1 MPFISAADGLIK
13 KSTTSVE
20 NKFISKYLPE
30 LDPAAAK
37 VYLYSLYLLQSG
49 SAFTA
54 EDMAQSLSMSVEE
67 IVNCYT
73 YLEELE
79 LVSVLSVSPLE
90 VKILEAENV
99 RGKPK
104 KIKPE
109 KYADFTKSVQ
119 SILSGRMISTNEFL
133 EYFLFLEEY
142 GFEQEA
148 LIMTI
153 NHCVNL
159 RGNDIRFAYI
169 KKVIMSFYEENA
181 VTARKVE
188 EKLSNFTAS
197 TPSLLVIFKALGMRK
212 QPDFDDD
219 KLYRKWTEELGF
231 DDGAIVCAAKQFKLK
246 TCEKLDSTLEELF
259 KNRKFDVKEIEDY
272 CKNKSSVYALTL
284 DIAKELGVYMQN
296 SAPYVE
302 NYVSPWCNYGFS
314 FECLKDIANYSFRRG
329 KKSFEE
335 TDAFIKK
342 LYDRGI
348 IADKSVAEY
357 IKEREAED
365 ALLKK
370 LLDACGLTRK
380 IVPWDRESLAKW
392 RSWNFSDEML
402 FEAAKISSGK
412 SNPLAYMNG
421 VLSAWKS
428 DGAYSKDRIA
438 TPAVHDSRQQ
448 ASDKRAEIE
457 RHYFDLRHSAE
468 AKAEAALSRATA
480 DSVYGEIR
488 KKLSEL
494 SIKLAF
500 AEIRDKA
507 QAAEISKNINALEAA
522 GAKRLSE
529 LCIDSDDF
537 IPRYSC
543 EICKDTGY
551 EQNGLP
557 CVCLKKFL
565 SGLN

>member
-20 NKFISKYLPE
+20 NKFITKYLPE

-49 SAFTA
+49 SVFTA
-54 EDMAQSLSMSVEE
+54 EDMAQSLSMTVEE

-109 KYADFTKSVQ
+109 KYADFTKTVQ

-133 EYFLFLEEY
+133 EYFVFLEDY

-159 RGNDIRFAYI
+159 RGNDIKFAYI
-169 KKVIMSFYEENA
+169 KKVILSFYEENA

-197 TPSLLVIFKALGMRK
+197 TPSLLVIFKALGIKK

-219 KLYRKWTEELGF
+219 RLYRKWTEELGF
-231 DDGAIVCAAKQFKLK
+231 DDNAIVCAAKHFKLK
-246 TCEKLDSTLEELF
+246 TCEKLDSALEELF

-272 CKNKSSVYALTL
+272 CKNKNSVYALTL
-284 DIAKELGVYMQN
+284 DIARELGVYMQN

-314 FECLKDIANYSFRRG
+314 FACLKEIARYLFRNG

-335 TDAFIKK
+335 ADAFVKK
-342 LYDRGI
+342 LYDNGV
-348 IADKSVAEY
+348 IADKSVTEY
-357 IKEREAED
+357 LKERDTED
-365 ALLKK
+365 TLLKK
-370 LLDACGLTRK
+370 LLEACGLTRK

-402 FEAAKISSGK
+402 FEAAKVSSGK

-421 VLSAWKS
+421 VLSAWKT
-428 DGAYSKDRIA
+428 DGVYSKDKI
-438 TPAVHDSRQQ
+438 TSPAVHEKQQ
-448 ASDKRAEIE
+448 QSGDKRAEIE
-457 RHYFDLRHSAE
+457 RHYFDLRHAAE
-468 AKAEAALSRATA
+468 SRAEAALSKATA
-480 DSVYGEIR
+480 DAVYGDIR
-488 KKLSEL
+488 KQLSEL

-507 QAAEISKNINALEAA
+507 QAAVISGNIKELERA

-537 IPRYSC
+537 VPHYAC
-543 EICKDTGY
+543 EICNDTGY
-551 EQNGLP
+551 DINGNP